1 MSHTKE
7 PWAYHTRGNYGAGE
21 EADLSV
27 EKLDS
32 ARGYLGLDDARRIV
46 ACVNTCAGIS
56 TESLEQGGV
65 GSILSLG
72 LSELKRGDVA
82 EKQRDELESV
92 VRNQS
97 QNIAHLN
104 DQLAGLRSDK
114 AMLEIQRDELLAE
127 LDKAAAYHRS
137 HECYSEAARL
147 DKYAASVKAGV

>member
-7 PWAYHTRGNYGAGE
+7 PMFQYEFSQLARYENGRTPVLLTE
-21 EADLSV
+21 EQYNR
-27 EKLDS
+27 
-32 ARGYLGLDDARRIV
+32 AR

-65 GSILSLG
+65 GSILSIG

-114 AMLEIQRDELLAE
+114 AMLEIQRDELLAA
-127 LDKAAAYHRS
+127 LDSMVNSYQRIKPLGYPK
-137 HECYSEAARL
+137 CDSEKQADEAIANA
-147 DKYAASVKAGV
+147 KGSAS